1 MINLFSKDATN
12 FASNGLATLYPV
24 ECVFYATIN
33 DVWQLKMTLPY
44 EEWNREKLVE
54 PEQQLKVTGINAVA
68 EQTSSYQLFR
78 IYDVQRNDDYVEVTA
93 YPVGLDARFDTYV
106 DTLNLYYNT
115 SAQAITAINNLSSKY
130 TVTTDVSSNASAEYN
145 NTNIIS
151 ILNGDD
157 GFVNKWGGEIC
168 YDNYNIKV
176 NSHLGS
182 DNGVSVRYG
191 KNIRSMS
198 YEVDTSG
205 VVTRIYPKSAMGES
219 LNAISSYKI
228 ADYPYVDSSHID
240 ANLPHI
246 YFVQTPYN
254 LVQLQDDGSVEYAQS
269 IAERA
274 NIVRAVYGLVTTRTA
289 EFMNSANFDYNLSL
303 EWMKNRIALT
313 LEDDGEEGYAERIA
327 RLFCAQAGF
336 VSDSF
341 KDFIKGAIIDGF
353 TAAFE
358 YIDTSLG
365 WMNSGSNYTTG
376 GISDWKMKST
386 WAQNGKKWC
395 WLNSNGYFNPEH
407 PAKVDETE
415 WKWYSVT
422 ETISGT
428 KVKRRRFGNKKKNG
442 DKYYLYNRMAK
453 VNDEWIYFDSNGVA
467 SKNAALRQH
476 HISGAMTIEG
486 IYDSIANTLVN
497 DGYGILEESFYYTLY
512 SQMTAYCQNLYSQDG
527 LDLPNVTIDVD
538 IVDLKNTLE
547 YENYEDLITIRLGD
561 TVQCYNSKLGIITS
575 ERIIGVEYDVLKG
588 YNQAVTIGTPENT
601 TINLLND
608 IGKKEGIKF
617 VAGEGIT
624 IENNVISVIPPT
636 PPVKDVRVK
645 GVSVVS
651 GGIADIDIDE
661 SVEGGLQYFI
671 ETENA
676 LYGSNDYM
684 ELIKDGR
691 FLFTPETIKTATMT
705 QKDYAQNWYSEWT
718 VSITP
723 LGIDEESEDD
733 TFLFVFT
740 PETDGQASSYP
751 LYINNL
757 QHDASFGGVL
767 LLTSNIDAIEGFLIQ
782 GTYYDINYNTGQTSS
797 SAGSNTISSIP
808 THDEQKYIIKLYDN
822 YGREIFY
829 NNPVQY
835 ARTTVEIDGDT
846 WYGMWFWKANS
857 NFTECN
863 FPSIEEY
870 LPKAELPH
878 NAGAVVPYSTLG
890 QLVTQA
896 VPLWKPADG
905 SCSGIAKANNLAF
918 FAGGDD
924 EFGTNAPIKIFTNGT
939 YQGLDKV
946 EDVTVDGVSV
956 VTNKIAA
963 IQNPVMTGA
972 TSQTNGVKGLVPAP
986 TIAERTKFLR
996 GDGTWAQ
1003 SASSIPDLTDVN
1015 LTNLSD
1021 KEILRYDSTSSKWV
1035 NSTDLEPIEITKAE
1049 YDLLSQAEKEAE
1061 DKVYFI
1067 TDYNGMDLDVQV
1079 NGTSIISGGV
1089 ADVTTEEVLNPSGLV
1104 GYVDVRSKPDM
1115 TDIDQNLTVL
1125 TQMSTFEFD
1134 FDYKFH
1140 RWISGGSAWLQEY
1153 NVNIDSRQGQVA
1165 SSYKHSEWNDVA
1177 EGYELTHYTEEKTSI
1192 SPNGIECHH
1201 ETIGDENPDTGLT
1214 TRGLCQYA
1222 LLGADGLY
1230 VYEYDY
1236 ENDEEVCA
1244 LDVSKNDIVL
1254 KETTWDGTNDS
1265 LKDAI
1270 AALSARITALGG

>member
-115 SAQAITAINNLSSKY
+115 SAQAITAINNLSAKY

-219 LNAISSYKI
+219 LNAIPAYKI

-240 ANLPHI
+240 TNLPHI

-254 LVQLQDDGSVEYAQS
+254 LVQLQDDGSVEYTQS
-269 IAERA
+269 ITERA
-274 NIVRAVYGLVTTRTA
+274 NLVRAVYGLVTTRTA

-353 TAAFE
+353 TSAFE
-358 YIDTSLG
+358 DIDTSLG

-395 WLNSNGYFNPEH
+395 WLNSNGYFDPEH
-407 PAKVDETE
+407 PAKVDKTE

-512 SQMTAYCQNLYSQDG
+512 SQMTSYCQNLYSQDG

-547 YENYEDLITIRLGD
+547 YEDYEDLITIRLGD

-608 IGKKEGIKF
+608 IGKKEGTKF

-636 PPVKDVRVK
+636 PPVKDVRWK
-645 GVSVVS
+645 GVSIVS

-661 SVEGGLQYFI
+661 EGIGLEYFV
-671 ETENA
+671 ETEDTLTGDETYTETVIQYDNTFDSDSISVHYN
-676 LYGSNDYM
+676 LGSNSYEVGVAGVASPSGKVLCTTVENVFISSVASSGM
-684 ELIKDGR
+684 AAVSG
-691 FLFTPETIKTATMT
+691 FLVMSKNQSDLSVGWSYIDHAGGVSTTGTCS
-705 QKDYAQNWYSEWT
+705 YSEGSRDTHSYLIYELWYQSGKAT
-718 VSITP
+718 VNGETWYGVIIY
-723 LGIDEESEDD
+723 LLHGGI
-733 TFLFVFT
+733 
-740 PETDGQASSYP
+740 GSSYKTSGFAP
-751 LYINNL
+751 SSSSKI
-757 QHDASFGGVL
+757 HDASYATLSAFM
-767 LLTSNIDAIEGFLIQ
+767 NAFI
-782 GTYYDINYNTGQTSS
+782 GTLS
-797 SAGSNTISSIP
+797 
-808 THDEQKYIIKLYDN
+808 
-822 YGREIFY
+822 RE
-829 NNPVQY
+829 V
-835 ARTTVEIDGDT
+835 TVEKTI
-846 WYGMWFWKANS
+846 YN
-857 NFTECN
+857 
-863 FPSIEEY
+863 
-870 LPKAELPH
+870 
-878 NAGAVVPYSTLG
+878 
-890 QLVTQA
+890 
-896 VPLWKPADG
+896 
-905 SCSGIAKANNLAF
+905 GIARKNKLAF
-918 FAGGDD
+918 FAGGEDD
-924 EFGTNAPIKIFTNGT
+924 EGLNAPIKIWADGKTQGFMQAKKLTQSEYDALTTAEKMDGTLYIVCSDADTTN
-939 YQGLDKV
+939 YQYRVLKDGEIV
-946 EDVTVDGVSV
+946 ARRNISSGDVTWWFVGYSNGGTDYKIPTDMQSWLPASGLIWGDSYDSSMVQNANVGIYNGFAREWSIDTSILVGHPTWGV
-956 VTNKIAA
+956 VTNSGG
-963 IQNPVMTGA
+963 QDQSNPYTTPPSIENALYYM
-972 TSQTNGVKGLVPAP
+972 GVKVVS
-986 TIAERTKFLR
+986 TYET
-996 GDGTWAQ
+996 GDGTEISITPTTQ
-1003 SASSIPDLTDVN
+1003 SGTKIADYEIDGVAGALYVDMSGKNHISYGTSTPSAPGINGDLYIALNESNQKTGMY
-1015 LTNLSD
+1015 L
-1021 KEILRYDSTSSKWV
+1021 Y
-1035 NSTDLEPIEITKAE
+1035 
-1049 YDLLSQAEKEAE
+1049 
-1061 DKVYFI
+1061 I
-1067 TDYNGMDLDVQV
+1067 TDAWVQ
-1079 NGTSIISGGV
+1079 
-1089 ADVTTEEVLNPSGLV
+1089 
-1104 GYVDVRSKPDM
+1104 
-1115 TDIDQNLTVL
+1115 
-1125 TQMSTFEFD
+1125 
-1134 FDYKFH
+1134 
-1140 RWISGGSAWLQEY
+1140 
-1153 NVNIDSRQGQVA
+1153 
-1165 SSYKHSEWNDVA
+1165 
-1177 EGYELTHYTEEKTSI
+1177 
-1192 SPNGIECHH
+1192 IE
-1201 ETIGDENPDTGLT
+1201 
-1214 TRGLCQYA
+1214 
-1222 LLGADGLY
+1222 
-1230 VYEYDY
+1230 
-1236 ENDEEVCA
+1236 
-1244 LDVSKNDIVL
+1244 
-1254 KETTWDGTNDS
+1254 
-1265 LKDAI
+1265 
-1270 AALSARITALGG
+1270 

>member
-12 FASNGLATLYPV
+12 FTSNGLATLCPV
-24 ECVFYATIN
+24 ECIFYATIN

-219 LNAISSYKI
+219 LNAIPAYKI

-240 ANLPHI
+240 TNLPHI

-274 NIVRAVYGLVTTRTA
+274 NIVQAVYGLVTTRTA

-353 TAAFE
+353 TSAFE
-358 YIDTSLG
+358 DIDTSLG

-376 GISDWKMKST
+376 GISDWKMKGT

-395 WLNSNGYFNPEH
+395 WLNSNGYFDPEH

-512 SQMTAYCQNLYSQDG
+512 SQMTSYCQNLYSQDG

-608 IGKKEGIKF
+608 IGKKEGTKF

-624 IENNVISVIPPT
+624 IKNNVISVIPPT

-661 SVEGGLQYFI
+661 SVDTEGGLQYFI

-676 LYGSNDYM
+676 LYGTNGVDY
-684 ELIKDGR
+684 LKD
-691 FLFTPETIKTATMT
+691 
-705 QKDYAQNWYSEWT
+705 
-718 VSITP
+718 
-723 LGIDEESEDD
+723 
-733 TFLFVFT
+733 
-740 PETDGQASSYP
+740 
-751 LYINNL
+751 
-757 QHDASFGGVL
+757 
-767 LLTSNIDAIEGFLIQ
+767 
-782 GTYYDINYNTGQTSS
+782 DINYWITPNTNPDKYQFTMQSNDRTMTLSPYATGSYDEDEETIIAMFIPQTRSGDQNTYYYCTSIQSNSAGLGAFLLLSTSQAAIGAVKIKMTDALHEDYSIITNTGTEEERHYATFQVLGG
-797 SAGSNTISSIP
+797 A
-808 THDEQKYIIKLYDN
+808 Y
-822 YGREIFY
+822 YGRSH
-829 NNPVQY
+829 
-835 ARTTVEIDGDT
+835 ATVDGVT
-846 WYGMWFWKANS
+846 WYGLFVCMDNETFDQFDSTPTIRPYLEN
-857 NFTECN
+857 
-863 FPSIEEY
+863 PPEE
-870 LPKAELPH
+870 
-878 NAGAVVPYSTLG
+878 GYSTLASMISAF
-890 QLVTQA
+890 L
-896 VPLWKPADG
+896 PLSKDG
-905 SCSGIAKANNLAF
+905 DGAITGGLARQSSLAF
-918 FAGGDD
+918 FAGGTD
-924 EFGTNAPIKIFTNGT
+924 EFGKDAPIKIWKNGKT
-939 YQGLDKV
+939 KGLNNIK
-946 EDVTVDGVSV
+946 DVRYGLESIVS
-956 VTNKIAA
+956 NKIANVPKV
-963 IQNPVMTGA
+963 IQVLTAQEYADLPSSKNTDGVLYIIRNYVLDPEYNYYTAANDTIIVRVYHEGQA
-972 TSQTNGVKGLVPAP
+972 DQEIKWFFHGFSQGVGL
-986 TIAERTKFLR
+986 K
-996 GDGTWAQ
+996 
-1003 SASSIPDLTDVN
+1003 SIPSN
-1015 LTNLSD
+1015 LLPY
-1021 KEILRYDSTSSKWV
+1021 YDSTQV
-1035 NSTDLEPIEITKAE
+1035 NGAKAYASGTTTHVGWAIT
-1049 YDLLSQAEKEAE
+1049 
-1061 DKVYFI
+1061 
-1067 TDYNGMDLDVQV
+1067 TDYNGGTMGIYNGDRGYWYTDPIDAIIVQGDGDYQNTTYMEPYV
-1079 NGTSIISGGV
+1079 YSIEAVAYFNGTR
-1089 ADVTTEEVLNPSGLV
+1089 
-1104 GYVDVRSKPDM
+1104 VRF
-1115 TDIDQNLTVL
+1115 T
-1125 TQMSTFEFD
+1125 
-1134 FDYKFH
+1134 
-1140 RWISGGSAWLQEY
+1140 
-1153 NVNIDSRQGQVA
+1153 
-1165 SSYKHSEWNDVA
+1165 
-1177 EGYELTHYTEEKTSI
+1177 
-1192 SPNGIECHH
+1192 
-1201 ETIGDENPDTGLT
+1201 
-1214 TRGLCQYA
+1214 
-1222 LLGADGLY
+1222 
-1230 VYEYDY
+1230 
-1236 ENDEEVCA
+1236 
-1244 LDVSKNDIVL
+1244 
-1254 KETTWDGTNDS
+1254 
-1265 LKDAI
+1265 
-1270 AALSARITALGG
+1270 